1 MYKKKNNETNNIIIF
16 GSSRGIGMQIA
27 SNLLKNNYNIL
38 ISSGNKL
45 NLENAFKKLKK
56 QDSHKNNLQSFL
68 LDFED
73 HNSIFKN
80 LLPILKL
87 NQVFSVLIFSSAVLG
102 PSGCFSDIAITDWK
116 KTFNVN
122 VFGPATIIQFF
133 LKYNYL
139 VAFLVLIHSSI
150 LLARLN
156 MHLMVSFTHFL
167 MNLQTKKSGVILF
180 YLEVITQK

>member
-133 LKYNYL
+133 LKYN
-139 VAFLVLIHSSI
+139 
-150 LLARLN
+150 LLEKN
-156 MHLMVSFTHFL
+156 YFFWWHF
-167 MNLQTKKSGVILF
+167 
-180 YLEVITQK
+180 